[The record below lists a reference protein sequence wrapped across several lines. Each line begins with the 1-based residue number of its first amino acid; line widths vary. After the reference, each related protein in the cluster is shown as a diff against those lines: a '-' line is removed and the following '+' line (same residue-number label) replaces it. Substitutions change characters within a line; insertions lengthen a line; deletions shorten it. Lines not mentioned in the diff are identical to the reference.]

1 MSFTTIPQPT
11 ALKNR
16 PTQLV
21 RHPSGHVLRTG
32 PYDEFDPG
40 PWPWRPDNS
49 FRPDTRTGRHRRGE
63 APDPFTKLRED
74 AWTRFLETSEILA
87 QAHLAKSRPNLL
99 QRFKSAVKRLVSGRA
114 SGPRSRTRPLVQRS
128 CQIDP
133 SPLRLYET

>member
-21 RHPSGHVLRTG
+21 RHPSGYVLRTG

-40 PWPWRPDNS
+40 PWPWHPDNS
-49 FRPDTRTGRHRRGE
+49 YRRDLRTGRHRRGE

-87 QAHLAKSRPNLL
+87 QAHIAKPRPSRLRALGATLRRAFHRITRTSRPLTNSTTV
-99 QRFKSAVKRLVSGRA
+99 SAA
-114 SGPRSRTRPLVQRS
+114 
-128 CQIDP
+128 
-133 SPLRLYET
+133 